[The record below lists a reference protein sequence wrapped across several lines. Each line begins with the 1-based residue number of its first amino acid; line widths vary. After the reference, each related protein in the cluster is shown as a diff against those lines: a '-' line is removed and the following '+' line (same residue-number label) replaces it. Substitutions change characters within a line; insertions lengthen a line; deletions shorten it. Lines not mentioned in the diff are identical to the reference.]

1 MGDSPANDPISQEF
15 QADSIHVAAVS
26 DGPADKDVLGF
37 RPYVDAVA
45 RFLMSD
51 NTRPP
56 LTISIEGAWGSGKS
70 SFMRQLE
77 GALALASPS
86 PKRAPLVVK
95 FNAWRHDKDESLWA
109 SFATSF
115 ADQIADQQP
124 WWRRNVGRFGLMWNQ
139 LSAAAFLPVVLWLG
153 LVLLLGFVGL
163 EAFRHAQT
171 HLPQAEKVL
180 DGKANLEHLLTWLG
194 PVGAL
199 VAIVLTTLQQA
210 MKTLGNPLK
219 TNLKKYLR
227 RPDYDSRQ
235 AFIEIFHKDFKRTID
250 AFAGDERI
258 FVFVDD
264 LDRCDVPRA
273 ADLMQALSLLIADDP
288 RVVFVLGMD
297 REKVAAGIAF
307 KFKEL
312 IPYLRRG
319 SDATDKTLVH
329 LDFGHE
335 FLEKFIQIVFPL
347 PLPSPL
353 ALQGFVDTLGQSV
366 PLPRRRGWLS
376 EQWHQLE
383 EAFWGN
389 RRRWTAFA
397 PEKPDEPTAASAPSP
412 EAQAAAKRAE
422 RRFRDLGFETDSDRI
437 RRIVRA
443 VAPTLGHNPRRIKQF
458 LNLFRLRAYIALETG
473 LLDEVG
479 EKRGLSLEQIGKI
492 VLLSMRWPELVA
504 EWIQDRDLM
513 GVLESDTL
521 KPALTARYGR
531 WWGNNAVRDVVRSE
545 LGSMG
550 KDAMLSLVPIDEVF
564 RVSPAVPRP
573 PRRAGDAPGPVAVP
587 AAGSLFTDR
596 LTLFAREYEA
606 VRASMPS
613 GDERTVRMTEIIS
626 GMQQMGRDLTID
638 GGAIAERFSGLSDG
652 ERLIVVA
659 LLPFLKNGAV
669 RIASEAIRESR
680 SAFEQFHALV
690 GVEEMLSRLA
700 PEERVHLHA
709 AIRESLPKTEGDL
722 SRKDLAVQLMAD
734 LSRIPAGNVSSSRAS
749 GRKNMTRGTVPRA

>member
-1 MGDSPANDPISQEF
+1 MGDSPGNDPSAQESP
-15 QADSIHVAAVS
+15 ADSIHIAAVS

-37 RPYVDAVA
+37 RPYVDAIA

-51 NTRPP
+51 NTRAP

-77 GALALASPS
+77 DALALASPS

-115 ADQIADQQP
+115 SDQIAEQQP
-124 WWRRNVGRFGLMWNQ
+124 WWRRTVGRLGLMWNQ
-139 LSAAAFLPVVLWLG
+139 LSAAGFLPIILWLA
-153 LVLLLGFVGL
+153 LVLVLGFVGV
-163 EAFRHAQT
+163 EAFRHAKA
-171 HLPQAEKVL
+171 HLPEAGKVL
-180 DGKANLEHLLTWLG
+180 DGKVNLEHLLTWLG
-194 PVGAL
+194 PVGAF

-288 RVVFVLGMD
+288 RIVFVLGMD

-312 IPYLRRG
+312 IPYLHRG
-319 SDATDKTLVH
+319 GEAPDNTFVH

-347 PLPSPL
+347 PLPSPV
-353 ALQGFVDTLGQSV
+353 ALQRFVDTLGRSV
-366 PLPRRRGWLS
+366 PPPRRRRWLS
-376 EQWHQLE
+376 EQWRQLR

-389 RRRWTAFA
+389 RRQRRDYA
-397 PEKPDEPTAASAPSP
+397 PEKPDQPSALSAPSS
-412 EAQAAAKRAE
+412 EAQTAAKRDQ

-437 RRIVRA
+437 KRIVRG
-443 VAPTLGHNPRRIKQF
+443 VAPTLGYNPRRIKQF
-458 LNLFRLRAYIALETG
+458 LNLFRLRSYIALETG
-473 LLDEVG
+473 LLDEIG
-479 EKRGLSLEQIGKI
+479 EQKGLSLEQIGKI
-492 VLLSMRWPELVA
+492 VVLSMRWPDLIA
-504 EWIQDRDLM
+504 EWMLDRDLM
-513 GVLESDTL
+513 KVLESPDAPLMT
-521 KPALTARYGR
+521 RYGR
-531 WWGNNAVRDVVRSE
+531 WWRNNAVLDVVRSD
-545 LGSMG
+545 LGS
-550 KDAMLSLVPIDEVF
+550 KSADTRLSLVPIDEVF

-573 PRRAGDAPGPVAVP
+573 TRGAGNAPEATAVRMARP
-587 AAGSLFTDR
+587 LFTDQ
-596 LTLFAREYEA
+596 LLSLAREYEA
-606 VRASMPS
+606 IRASMPS
-613 GDERTVRMTEIIS
+613 GDERTAKMTEIIS
-626 GMQQMGRDLTID
+626 HMQHLGRDLRLD
-638 GGAIAERFSGLSDG
+638 GGALTERFSNLPDG

-659 LLPFLKNGAV
+659 LLPFLGRGAAS
-669 RIASEAIRESR
+669 IASDAIRESR

-690 GVEEMLSRLA
+690 GVEEMLSRLN
-700 PEERVHLHA
+700 PEERAHLHV
-709 AIRESLPKTEGDL
+709 AIGESLPRTEGDL
-722 SRKDLAVQLMAD
+722 SRSDLAVHLMAE
-734 LSRIPAGNVSSSRAS
+734 LGGIPAGNVSSSRGPGERMA
-749 GRKNMTRGTVPRA
+749 RDNEPA